1 MAPKTTMVSILAVVV
16 WMLFDACCV
25 KQEELVFDVGVGE
38 EVGFV
43 IVIVVVEELMD
54 DDLKSEVIVALYRLH
69 TPRLL

>member
-1 MAPKTTMVSILAVVV
+1 
-16 WMLFDACCV
+16 MLLDACCV
-25 KQEELVFDVGVGE
+25 KQGELVFDVGVGE

-43 IVIVVVEELMD
+43 IVIVVVVVEELMD